1 MCSTRRVGYRTGHV
15 LHHGSRIHRLCSPV
29 HVHFEHGI
37 LHHSCQKQS
46 RLRSAFLLSRRQVD
60 GTAQRSDDCSQRTK
74 DIGRIPDSSPSHQ
87 LLRRRH
93 QQAACFSNE
102 QLHASGVD
110 YPTTLQVPLARG
122 TFFQMDKAVP
132 SNQGVFRHV
141 GERGKDSDMDCN
153 QCLRACCH
161 HQEGVEARP
170 EFGRNPANSQ
180 HFTFRKSLCATIT
193 CDKSVAKGG
202 KRPTQPVV
210 LVQLITGQ

>member
-1 MCSTRRVGYRTGHV
+1 MDRGYIDFARLYMFTLSMAFFIIRAKSNLDYGRRSYCHVDKSTG
-15 LHHGSRIHRLCSPV
+15 
-29 HVHFEHGI
+29 
-37 LHHSCQKQS
+37 
-46 RLRSAFLLSRRQVD
+46 LRSDQTIVLKGPKTSE
-60 GTAQRSDDCSQRTK
+60 GYP
-74 DIGRIPDSSPSHQ
+74 IP
-87 LLRRRH
+87 LRRISYFDADTNKRLVFLTNNFMLP
-93 QQAACFSNE
+93 ALTIP
-102 QLHASGVD
+102 QLYKCRWRVE
-110 YPTTLQVPLARG
+110 L
-122 TFFQMDKAVP
+122 FFQMDKAVP